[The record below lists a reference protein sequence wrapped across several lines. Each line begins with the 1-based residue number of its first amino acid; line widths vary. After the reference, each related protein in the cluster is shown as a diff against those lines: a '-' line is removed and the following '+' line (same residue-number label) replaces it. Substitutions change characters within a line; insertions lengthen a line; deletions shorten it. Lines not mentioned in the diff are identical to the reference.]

1 MDGMKAY
8 KLSLTLDCLCIL
20 IAAAVLYCA
29 NKMLLP
35 MWALITGAVV
45 ALAFLVVA
53 VMLLL
58 KARKSFKQDAEEWG
72 KNHQDTPAE
81 EEQEEN

>member
-1 MDGMKAY
+1 MKAY

-35 MWALITGAVV
+35 MWALIAGAIV
-45 ALAFLVVA
+45 ALALLIVA
-53 VMLLL
+53 VKLLL
-58 KARKSFKQDAEEWG
+58 KARKSFKQDAEEWV
-72 KNHQDTPAE
+72 KNHQDAPAE
-81 EEQEEN
+81 EEREEK

>member
-1 MDGMKAY
+1 MKAY

-35 MWALITGAVV
+35 MWALIAGAIV
-45 ALAFLVVA
+45 ALALLIVA
-53 VMLLL
+53 VKLLL
-58 KARKSFKQDAEEWG
+58 KARKSFKQDAEEWV
-72 KNHQDTPAE
+72 KNHQDAPAE
-81 EEQEEN
+81 EEREEN